1 MNKLRLYRFT
11 IVFLLVLFFVTFIP
25 ISTDAAKPVEVYF
38 FYSDTCPHCSHAGTF
53 LDSLEKQYGEQ
64 IAIHRYEVTNDKEGQ
79 VLFQEFI
86 SHVDQLIT
94 GVPATFIGNQVIVG
108 FGTEDT
114 TGAQLV
120 SLIDTCLDAE
130 CVDPRLL
137 IAGETPIEEAREDE
151 GIIDEPQ
158 SLVVDLPFAGEVDL
172 THYSLFGLTVVLG
185 AADGFNPCA
194 MWVLIFLITILLGMQ
209 NRRRMWILGLSFIVA
224 SAAVY
229 FVFLAAWFNFFK
241 FVGAVRWMQTLIGI
255 VALGIG
261 AYYLKR
267 FWKMRTLTCDV
278 TNPEQRQKIM
288 ERIKNVV
295 RKNSLFLALVGII
308 GIAAIVNVI
317 ELFCSFGLPAIYT
330 EALSLASLANTQYYL
345 YLLLYVVVFM
355 LDDMIIFA
363 IAMMTMK
370 AVGAHG
376 KYSRYA
382 TLVGGIVILLIGALL
397 IINPKWIMFG

>member
-1 MNKLRLYRFT
+1 MNNSPLYCFT
-11 IVFLLVLFFVTFIP
+11 FIFLLALFFVTFIP
-25 ISTDAAKPVEVYF
+25 VTTHAAETVDVYF
-38 FYSDTCPHCSHAGTF
+38 FYSATCPHCSHEEIF
-53 LDSLEKQYGEQ
+53 LNSLEEQYGDQ
-64 IAIHRYEVTNDKEGQ
+64 IVLHRYEVTSNKEGQ

-86 SHVDQLIT
+86 NHVDQLIT
-94 GVPATFIGNQVIVG
+94 GVPATFIGDQVIVG
-108 FGTEDT
+108 FGTEET
-114 TGAQLV
+114 TGAQIV
-120 SLIDTCLDAE
+120 SLIDTCLGTG
-130 CVDPRLL
+130 CVDPKML
-137 IAGETPIEEAREDE
+137 ITGETPAEESSQEEEVTDE
-151 GIIDEPQ
+151 SQ
-158 SLVVDLPFAGEVDL
+158 SLVVNLPFAGEVDL

-209 NRRRMWILGLSFIVA
+209 NRKRMWILGLSFIIA
-224 SAAVY
+224 SSAVY
-229 FVFLAAWFNFFK
+229 FIFLAAWFNFFK
-241 FVGAVRWMQTLIGI
+241 FIGAVRWMQTLIGI

-267 FWKMRTLTCDV
+267 FWKMRALTCDV

-295 RKNSLFLALVGII
+295 RKNSLFLSLVGII

-330 EALSLASLANTQYYL
+330 EALSLASLTNTQYYL
-345 YLLLYVVVFM
+345 YLLLYVIVFM
-355 LDDMIIFA
+355 LDDMVLFA

-382 TLVGGIVILLIGALL
+382 TLIGGIVILIIGLLL
-397 IINPKWIMFG
+397 IFSPGWMMFG